1 MKLLKRVTISVSIFI
16 LVVLV
21 FFGITIFIKSN
32 KAPFDVTTAK
42 VDFQVSTSELTK
54 EFTIDYAKANE
65 KYFTGNSGS
74 KVLLITGVIYKIDKN
89 MRDDIT
95 VLLKSN
101 ESSPFGVHCTF
112 SSKDL
117 DFKKEQ
123 IVTVK
128 GLLNSGLHYDSDL
141 DLYENAILDKSI
153 LVE

>member
-1 MKLLKRVTISVSIFI
+1 MKLLKRVTISISIFI

-21 FFGITIFIKSN
+21 FFGITIVIKSN
-32 KAPFDVTTAK
+32 KEPFDITTAK
-42 VDFQVSTSELTK
+42 VDFQVSTYELTK
-54 EFTIDYAKANE
+54 EFSIDYAKVNE
-65 KYFTGNSGS
+65 KYFSGNSDS
-74 KVLLITGVIYKIDKN
+74 KVLMITGEIHSIDKN

-101 ESSPFGVHCTF
+101 DTSPFGVHCTF

-117 DFKKEQ
+117 YFEKGQ

-128 GLLNSGLHYDSDL
+128 GMLNAGLHYDSDL
-141 DLYENAILDKSI
+141 DLYENAILDKCI

>member
-32 KAPFDVTTAK
+32 KAPFDITTAK
-42 VDFQVSTSELTK
+42 VDFQVSTYELTK
-54 EFTIDYAKANE
+54 EFSIDYAKANE
-65 KYFTGNSGS
+65 KYFSGNSDS
-74 KVLLITGVIYKIDKN
+74 KVLMITGEIHSIDKN
-89 MRDDIT
+89 RRDDIT

-101 ESSPFGVHCTF
+101 DTSPFGVHCTF

-117 DFKKEQ
+117 YFKKGQ

-128 GLLNSGLHYDSDL
+128 GVLNAGLHYDSDL
-141 DLYENAILDKSI
+141 DLYKNAILDNSI

>member
-32 KAPFDVTTAK
+32 KAPFAVTTAK
-42 VDFQVSTSELTK
+42 VDFQVSTYELTI
-54 EFTIDYAKANE
+54 EFSIDYEKANE
-65 KYFTGNSGS
+65 KYFSSNSGS

-117 DFKKEQ
+117 DFKKGQ

>member
-1 MKLLKRVTISVSIFI
+1 MKLSKKILIVGSIFI
-16 LVVLV
+16 LVILGVTL
-21 FFGITIFIKSN
+21 FLKLN
-32 KAPFDVTTAK
+32 KAPFEIATAK

-65 KYFTGNSGS
+65 KYFSGNSGS
-74 KVLLITGVIYKIDKN
+74 KVLLITGKIHKIDKN
-89 MRDDIT
+89 LREDIT
-95 VLLKSN
+95 ILLKN
-101 ESSPFGVHCTF
+101 KENSPFGVHCTF

-117 DFKKEQ
+117 DFKKGQ

-128 GLLNSGLHYDSDL
+128 GLLNAGLHYDSDL